1 MRRARTTTAFFVLG
15 LSVSGVACANDL
27 DTSRQPAPR
36 GSIGEELYG
45 VICDRVGS
53 QALHE
58 DMTGASFEGICH
70 KSLTTGAFADKVD
83 QQRLPPPTE
92 GARDIKDQPVSVEDQ
107 SANRLYAVNRIE
119 ALARRRADLIEAF
132 DATFPD
138 ADLDVKNVA
147 ASDPAA
153 SCDPAAG
160 PRTLGREL
168 ADMLGRMAPLYNDGT
183 IPQSTESL
191 ARVMQAFQKSPEA
204 QVALARFASRNG
216 YRPPEVSPGMVRP
229 LLAYPRLRDLSAE
242 SLRLMAADS
251 NPYDPDP
258 VKTPDGTRVVQPG
271 AAYESL
277 TRMLQATHEELRTAT
292 VDPPLTALAI
302 TKDLQ
307 NGRDVLSRP
316 RGNLEVLET
325 LFYATDASFGVAGP
339 SRWIVKRDPRGYAS
353 VVVGSSG
360 PGGVP
365 TPFVDKDGDKLADV
379 DSVGRFVTSTGLPP
393 PSPFL
398 SVDAVETSPAPRD
411 PFGRAMNGA
420 ALFYEYLDTS
430 HTFTAQMMA
439 DMRPMVD
446 PDPTHNHETIMNAA
460 GGAYVFFG
468 KRTGPNTATKSYA
481 PDPSLEQTWPL
492 THAEPAPADIKT
504 RPVVLT
510 YDGYDANQ
518 SPMLDLVYAIG
529 QLLGD
534 RSMDDTLAFVRKMM
548 VDKTPELAR
557 ISGDALAFKAIA
569 DKHPEAQFRNAKSVF
584 WDEMLDSIAQI
595 AKEPGLLEDLLRSLG
610 NDDSL
615 ALKDIYSGYMKFGDR
630 ISYDRNDLNGDF
642 YNFTTKKVKDSMKT
656 PVDRSKPDTGT
667 TRSAFQRMVQAVYD
681 TAGVT
686 ACNKPSAVVH
696 AKGVPIAGSADLP
709 LSGSYKECEVFKIEN
724 LARFYLNSIVGKASL
739 YFRPSIMRNGV
750 AGIGA
755 ASVSTIEQSSGITGF
770 WDPPDA
776 KTFRPTPRWLN
787 RLVNFDVEAD
797 SVNTGDK
804 NYTTNHFL
812 RDLQGL
818 HIGTAVCPER
828 SIADPDPDAAD
839 ANPDKMI
846 HGLRTC
852 KDGDWLDQRD
862 RDATLV
868 WEDFGFYKAMSPM
881 LNAFITHNRED
892 LLIGMMSAMH
902 RHWQTEKGTPGEC
915 NPKDPK
921 DPHWCGQDG
930 LVSYEPLLAEAFQ
943 GDILTAL
950 HDLEK
955 TLETVTVPHCT
966 TIDPATKRC
975 TATADVDGLT
985 VLAET
990 ARGLFD
996 ADRSKAIGLTDR
1008 FGKATAARNDGGTNP
1023 QVTPIYL
1030 LTGALSGMDDA
1041 FAAFAQAHPEDKER
1055 QAKWRLAR
1063 SQLVD
1068 QFLRINGTTTSS
1080 SFANASIP
1088 KITPTLLDMLRAQ
1101 LFANCPASFTAPY
1114 PRCKW
1119 ARDDLSK
1126 KMTDVVK
1133 GPIFAGSMDVI
1144 DALRSD
1150 NGARR
1155 ELQALLAY
1163 LMDNASKN
1171 DALPTMLASA
1181 SDLIQLMK
1189 SDADTVP
1196 MLHVLAEAAAGPQ
1209 KDAQGNVVQS
1219 SMMDSQSALLARVA
1233 LRAYDKDHQEVCSRE
1248 IDPNQVLNIALGNL
1262 VTPLPGKGGKPTK
1275 TPLEVI
1281 MDVIADVNR
1290 VDPVRTEKLASADY
1304 ASITSQV
1311 TDFLLNKERGLE
1323 QFYEIV
1329 RQGTE

>member
-1 MRRARTTTAFFVLG
+1 MGAG
-15 LSVSGVACANDL
+15 CAKDL

-70 KSLTTGAFADKVD
+70 KNLATGAYQDKVNE
-83 QQRLPPPTE
+83 QLLPPPTE
-92 GARDIKDQPVSVEDQ
+92 GAVDIKGKRVSVDDQ
-107 SANRLYAVNRIE
+107 TKNRAYAVSRIE
-119 ALARRRADLIEAF
+119 ALGRRRADLIEAF
-132 DATFPD
+132 DASFPD
-138 ADLDVKNVA
+138 IDLDVKNVS
-147 ASDPAA
+147 ASDPGD
-153 SCDPAAG
+153 SCEPAAKV
-160 PRTLGREL
+160 RTLGREL
-168 ADMLGRMAPLYNDGT
+168 GDMLGRMAPLYNDGT

-204 QVALARFASRNG
+204 QAALTRFASRNG
-216 YRPPEVSPGMVRP
+216 YRPSDVAPGMIRP
-229 LLAYPRLRDLSAE
+229 VLAYPRLRDLSAE
-242 SLRLMAADS
+242 SLRLLAADS

-258 VKTPDGTRVVQPG
+258 AKTPEGKRIIQPG
-271 AAYESL
+271 AAYDSL
-277 TRMLQATHEELRTAT
+277 AHMLAAAHEELRTASADAPST
-292 VDPPLTALAI
+292 PLVI

-307 NGRDVLSRP
+307 SGRDVLSRP

-325 LFYATDASFGVAGP
+325 LFYATDPAFGGAGP
-339 SRWIVKRDPRGYAS
+339 SRWIVKRDARGYAS
-353 VVVGSSG
+353 VSLASGSL
-360 PGGVP
+360 PA
-365 TPFVDKDGDKLADV
+365 PFVDKNGDKLADV
-379 DSVGRFVTSTGLPP
+379 DPLGRFVTTTGQPP

-398 SVDAVETSPAPRD
+398 SVDALDSAPRD
-411 PFGRAMNGA
+411 AFGRATNGA
-420 ALFYEYLDTS
+420 ALYYEYLDTS
-430 HTFTAQMMA
+430 HTFTAQMMT

-460 GGAYVFFG
+460 GGAFVLFG
-468 KRTGPNTATKSYA
+468 KRTGPDKASKTYA
-481 PDPSLEQTWPL
+481 PDPSLEETWSL
-492 THAEPAPADIKT
+492 THAEPVPADIKT

-510 YDGYDANQ
+510 FDGYDTNQ
-518 SPMLDLVYAIG
+518 SPMLDLVYAFG
-529 QLLGD
+529 QVLGD
-534 RSMDDTLAFVRKMM
+534 RSTDDTLAFVRKMM
-548 VDKTPELAR
+548 VEHTPDLAR
-557 ISGDALAFKAIA
+557 VSGDALAFKAIA
-569 DKHPEAQFRNAKSVF
+569 DKHPEAQFRNPKSAF
-584 WDEMLDSIAQI
+584 WDEMLDYIAQI
-595 AKEPGLLEDLLRSLG
+595 AKEPGLMEDLLRALG
-610 NDDSL
+610 DDDSL
-615 ALKDIYSGYMKFGDR
+615 ALKDIYSGYMKYGDR
-630 ISYDRNDLNGDF
+630 ISYDRGNLNGQF
-642 YNFTTKKVKDSMKT
+642 YNFATKKANDSMKT

-686 ACNKPSAVVH
+686 ACNKPNAVVH

-709 LSGSYKECEVFKIEN
+709 ITGSYKECEVFKIEN

-739 YFRPSIMRNGV
+739 YFRPSIMRNGI
-750 AGIGA
+750 AGLGA
-755 ASVSTIEQSSGITGF
+755 ATVDTIEQSSGIVGF
-770 WDPPDA
+770 WDPPTA

-787 RLVNFDVEAD
+787 RLVNFDIEAD

-818 HIGTAVCPER
+818 HIGTSVCPER
-828 SIADPDPDAAD
+828 TIVDPDPAAAD
-839 ANPDKMI
+839 VNPDKMI

-862 RDATLV
+862 RDSTMV
-868 WEDFGFYKAMSPM
+868 WEDLGFYKAMTPM
-881 LNAFITHNRED
+881 LNAFISHSRED
-892 LLIGMMSAMH
+892 LLVGMMSAIH
-902 RHWQTEKGTPGEC
+902 RHWQTDKGTPSEC

-921 DPHWCGQDG
+921 DPHWCAQDG
-930 LVSYEPLLAEAFQ
+930 LVSYEPLLAEAFS

-950 HDLEK
+950 HDIEK
-955 TLETVTVPHCT
+955 TLETVSVPHCT
-966 TIDPATKRC
+966 TVDPATKRC
-975 TATADVDGLT
+975 TATTDVNGLT
-985 VLAET
+985 VLAEA

-996 ADRSKAIGLTDR
+996 ADRAKAIGLTDR
-1008 FGKATAARNDGGTNP
+1008 LGKTTAARNDGGTNP

-1030 LTGALSGMDDA
+1030 LTGALSSMDDA
-1041 FAAFAQAHPEDKER
+1041 FAAYTQAHPEDKER

-1068 QFLRINGTTTSS
+1068 QFLRINGTAKAA
-1080 SFANASIP
+1080 SFANGSIP
-1088 KITPTLLDMLRAQ
+1088 KITPTLVDMLRAQ

-1119 ARDDLSK
+1119 ARDELSK

-1133 GPIFAGSMDVI
+1133 GPTFAGSMDIV
-1144 DALRSD
+1144 DAMRRD
-1150 NGARR
+1150 DGARR
-1155 ELQALLAY
+1155 ELEALLVY

-1189 SDADTVP
+1189 NDEDIVP
-1196 MLHVLAEAAAGPQ
+1196 MLHVMAEAAAGPQ

-1219 SMMDSQSALLARVA
+1219 SMMDSQSAMLARIA
-1233 LRAYDKDHQEVCSRE
+1233 LRAYDKEHKEICSRE
-1248 IDPNQVLNIALGNL
+1248 IDPNQVLNVALKNL
-1262 VTPLPGKGGKPTK
+1262 VTPLPSKDGKPTK

-1290 VDPVRTEKLASADY
+1290 VDPVRTEKLGADDY
-1304 ASITSQV
+1304 ASITYHV